1 AQGAFAVGRGFNAV
15 FLCPVRPARGLTPMR
30 VLIAEDDPRISQVLV
45 QALTRAGFVTELET
59 DGEAIWY
66 RGDSEAFDVVV
77 LDLGL
82 PRMDGLTI
90 LKRWRNAGRDVP
102 VLVLT
107 ARGQWEERVEGIE
120 AGADDYVVKP
130 FHMEEVVAR
139 VRSILRRA
147 GGLASSRI
155 DLDGLVLDTRLMQVL
170 RDGVPI
176 AVPPQEYRLLSYL
189 AHRRGQVVSRMEIT
203 EHLYNQD
210 FERDSNSVEVLVGR
224 IRKRLGEHVVKT
236 RRGF

>member
-1 AQGAFAVGRGFNAV
+1 
-15 FLCPVRPARGLTPMR
+15 MR
-30 VLIAEDDPRISQVLV
+30 ILIAEDDPRIAASLGEALV
-45 QALTRAGFVTELET
+45 ASGYLVETEA
-59 DGEAIWY
+59 DGELAWY
-66 RGDSEAFDVVV
+66 RGDTETYDAIV

-82 PRMDGLTI
+82 PTLDGLTV
-90 LKRWRNAGRDVP
+90 LKRWRKAKRAAP
-102 VLVLT
+102 VLILT

-130 FHMEEVVAR
+130 FHVEEVVAR
-139 VRSILRRA
+139 LRAIIRRA
-147 GGLASSRI
+147 GGLSSSRI
-155 DLDGLVLDTRLMQVL
+155 DIHDLVLDTRLMQVL
-170 RDGVPI
+170 RGGVPI

-236 RRGF
+236 RRGFGYYVDGESP

>member
-1 AQGAFAVGRGFNAV
+1 
-15 FLCPVRPARGLTPMR
+15 MR
-30 VLIAEDDPRISQVLV
+30 ILIAEDDPRIAASLGE
-45 QALTRAGFVTELET
+45 ALAASGYLIESEV
-59 DGEAIWY
+59 DGEMAWY
-66 RGDSEAFDVVV
+66 RGDTEPYDAVV

-82 PRMDGLTI
+82 PSLDGLTV
-90 LKRWRNAGRDVP
+90 LKRWRKAKRGVP
-102 VLVLT
+102 VLILT
-107 ARGQWEERVEGIE
+107 ARGQWEERVEGME

-130 FHMEEVVAR
+130 FHVEEVVAR
-139 VRSILRRA
+139 LRAILRRA

-155 DLDGLVLDTRLMQVL
+155 DINDLVLDTRLMQVL
-170 RDGVPI
+170 RNGVPI

-236 RRGF
+236 RRGFGYYVEGDAG